1 MKDLI
6 TEIVQALVDQPE
18 EVSVNEIG
26 GSHTT
31 VLEVRVAKTDIG
43 KVIGKQGRTAQ
54 AIRTILSAASGKSR
68 KRYSDICRRRA
79 FLALLDVK
87 ANPITLL

>member
-6 TEIVQALVDQPE
+6 AEIVKALVDQPE

-31 VLEVRVAKTDIG
+31 VLELRVAKSDMG

-54 AIRTILSAASGKSR
+54 AIRTIMSAAAGKAR
-68 KRYSDICRRRA
+68 KRYI
-79 FLALLDVK
+79 LEIVE
-87 ANPITLL
+87 

>member
-6 TEIVQALVDQPE
+6 AEIVKALVDQPE
-18 EVSVNEIG
+18 EVSINEIG

-31 VLEVRVAKTDIG
+31 VLELRVAKPDMG

-54 AIRTILSAASGKSR
+54 AIRTILSAAAGKIR
-68 KRYSDICRRRA
+68 KRYI
-79 FLALLDVK
+79 LEIVE
-87 ANPITLL
+87 